1 MPATTLETGEVVTTV
16 GPDGDEYTAVR
27 VVLFIPASLLS
38 EVGRE
43 ALAAQLG
50 EATVAEV
57 ERVLGEVGP

>member
-1 MPATTLETGEVVTTV
+1 
-16 GPDGDEYTAVR
+16 
-27 VVLFIPASLLS
+27 VLFIPASLLS